1 MAEHQVGL
9 ATSLLKDGEMKR
21 LDLAGTAVLLIRR
34 GADYFAIGADC
45 SHYGGPLDKGVLKG
59 NTLTCPW
66 HHACFDIRQG
76 TRLEPPALNDLPHYP
91 LRIEQGQVIVTLPQ
105 DNNPEPQAT
114 TDPADKRHF
123 VIVGGG
129 AAGNAAAEELRR
141 CAYAGKITMV
151 SQDANV
157 PVDRPNL
164 SKDYLA
170 GKADP
175 AWMPLRGNEQWY
187 VERHIAMKLGTRV
200 VKVDAKDHT
209 LELDKGDALHYD
221 KLLLATGSTPRQLSD
236 TPGTDLKGIHT
247 LRNQADADAIINA
260 AQKGKHAV
268 VVGASFIGMEVAA
281 SLAGGRGVAGT
292 GVGPGQW
299 PLGRIPRGSVGRAV
313 PARARG

>member
-34 GADYFAIGADC
+34 GADYFAVGADC
-45 SHYGGPLDKGVLKG
+45 SHYGGPLDKGVLKDF
-59 NTLTCPW
+59 TIMCPW

-76 TRLEPPALNDLPHYP
+76 ARLEPPALNDLPHYP
-91 LRIEQGQVIVTLPQ
+91 LRVEQGQIIVTLPQ
-105 DNNPEPQAT
+105 DNNQEPQVT

-141 CAYAGKITMV
+141 LGYVGKITIV
-151 SQDANV
+151 SQDTNV

-187 VERHIAMKLGTRV
+187 AERHIALKLGARV
-200 VKVDAKDHT
+200 VKVNAKAHT

-221 KLLLATGSTPRQLSD
+221 KFLLATETTPPPL
-236 TPGTDLKGIHT
+236 TKPPGTDLKGTHT
-247 LRNQADADAIINA
+247 LRKQADADAIINPEHKA
-260 AQKGKHAV
+260 KHAV
-268 VVGASFIGMEVAA
+268 I
-281 SLAGGRGVAGT
+281 
-292 GVGPGQW
+292 
-299 PLGRIPRGSVGRAV
+299 
-313 PARARG
+313 